1 MKTITGNTSGITD
14 ENGDS
19 VRNSKALKVRKEL
32 DELGLYDDYL
42 NYISENDLDLSYMG
56 LSKTVA
62 KMSNA
67 EFEDEYNQMYGENY
81 TAKSDEE
88 LLNEAYASIFG
99 GSGTGSGRSTGS
111 SSKET
116 SNDDYESYVEMKN
129 EIDTILA
136 KAYGGASSVDDA
148 YDKVND
154 IISKIYSV
162 NSNNSSSLKNT
173 YSDLIE
179 EYLKDHP
186 TDAYLFS

>member
-1 MKTITGNTSGITD
+1 
-14 ENGDS
+14 
-19 VRNSKALKVRKEL
+19 
-32 DELGLYDDYL
+32 
-42 NYISENDLDLSYMG
+42 MG

-67 EFEDEYNQMYGENY
+67 EFESEYNQMYGENY

-99 GSGTGSGRSTGS
+99 GSGTGTSSRGSTGS
-111 SSKET
+111 SNKKSSAE
-116 SNDDYESYVEMKN
+116 DDYESYVTMKN

-148 YDKVND
+148 YDKINN
-154 IISKIYSV
+154 IISKIYSTNSK
-162 NSNNSSSLKNT
+162 NSNSIKST

-179 EYLKDHP
+179 EYLEDHP